1 MDAALSRYIGKWAHY
16 LLFSFGPVSLP
27 LGLTKSVQG
36 QHDEAVAL
44 VEGALEDLE
53 RTNFMDLHARL
64 RLHFAEVL
72 RRRGAAGD
80 DERARDELVAARA
93 RAEAMPAPQL
103 VARIDTLLAAS

>member
-1 MDAALSRYIGKWAHY
+1 
-16 LLFSFGPVSLP
+16 
-27 LGLTKSVQG
+27 VQG

-53 RTNFMDLHARL
+53 RTKFMDLHARL

-93 RAEAMPAPQL
+93 RAEAVPAPQL